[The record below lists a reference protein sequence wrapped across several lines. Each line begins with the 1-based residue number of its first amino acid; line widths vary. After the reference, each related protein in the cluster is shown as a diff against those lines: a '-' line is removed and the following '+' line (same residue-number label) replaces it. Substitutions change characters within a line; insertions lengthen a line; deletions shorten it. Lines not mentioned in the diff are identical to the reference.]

1 MSFACVQQKHLWSS
15 GYDVRESEKQGEAPG
30 QARLGRQSEASQSSS
45 IMGSRDAGPAY
56 GTKKNLILAGLEPAM
71 FGSEDQRLIH

>member
-1 MSFACVQQKHLWSS
+1 MQK
-15 GYDVRESEKQGEAPG
+15 VRSKVRS

-56 GTKKNLILAGLEPAM
+56 GTKKNLILAGLKPAI
-71 FGSEDQRLIH
+71 FLVPKTDALSIRPQDPACKAKEGSH